1 MDENEAKRQKDAF
14 NNLIT
19 TLKYLV
25 TNSDRIMRDDDEFT
39 EFLCDS
45 VQRKELAPT
54 VAMYLYCSRYGV
66 DEFKVVDLQM
76 KNGGE
81 RPPIVVFIDAILAGQ
96 DISPLLNAID
106 VERNAGRP

>member
-1 MDENEAKRQKDAF
+1 MENEANKQKEAF

-19 TLKYLV
+19 TLRYLV
-25 TNSDRIMRDDDEFT
+25 TNSEHIMKDDDEFT
-39 EFLCDS
+39 EFLCDA
-45 VQRKELAPT
+45 VQRRELAAT
-54 VAMYLYCSRYGV
+54 VALYLYCSRYGV
-66 DEFKVVDLQM
+66 DEFKLVDLQV

-106 VERNAGRP
+106 IQRESERP